1 MLDKITYIFHAPDLL
16 LIVASFAFL
25 AYRLHSKAFAAA
37 AALGFCFL
45 LFFFRPAGISREFK
59 ASAEMVYSPAQ
70 GTIQAIVK
78 GPTET
83 QISIYLSPLDVHVQY
98 APVTAKVLEQ
108 NYKKGTFHAAK
119 FFEKSQYNERMET
132 TFMTAHGP
140 IRVAQIAGQLARRI
154 ESFVQPGQ
162 QLAAGEPFGMIK
174 LGSRVDIF
182 LPAGA
187 VPLVK
192 EGDTVYVT
200 DPIARF

>member
-1 MLDKITYIFHAPDLL
+1 MRDKITYIFHAPDLL

-25 AYRLHSKAFAAA
+25 AYRLHSNAFAALA
-37 AALGFCFL
+37 AVGLGFL
-45 LFFFRPAGISREFK
+45 LFFFRPAGISSQFQARPQI
-59 ASAEMVYSPAQ
+59 VHSPAQ
-70 GTIQAIVK
+70 GTILAINK

-83 QISIYLSPLDVHVQY
+83 QISIYLSPFDVHVQY
-98 APVTAKVLEQ
+98 APVDAKVLEQ
-108 NYKKGTFHAAK
+108 NYKAGTFHMAK

-132 TFMTAHGP
+132 TFMTANGP

-162 QLAAGEPFGMIK
+162 QLSAGEPFGMIK
-174 LGSRVDIF
+174 LGSRVDVF

-192 EGDTVYVT
+192 EGDAVYIT
-200 DPIARF
+200 DQIARF

>member
-1 MLDKITYIFHAPDLL
+1 MRDKITYIFHAPDLL
-16 LIVASFAFL
+16 LIIASFAFL
-25 AYRLHSKAFAAA
+25 AYRLHSKLFATIAI
-37 AALGFCFL
+37 LGLCFL
-45 LFFFRPAGISREFK
+45 LFFFRPAGVSPTFAARTEV
-59 ASAEMVYSPAQ
+59 VYSPAQ
-70 GTIQAIVK
+70 GTILAINK

-83 QISIYLSPLDVHVQY
+83 QISIYLSPFDVHVQY
-98 APVTAKVLEQ
+98 APVDAKVLEQ
-108 NYKKGTFHAAK
+108 NYKTGTFHMAK

-132 TFMTAHGP
+132 TFMTANGP

-162 QLAAGEPFGMIK
+162 QLSAGEPFGMIK
-174 LGSRVDIF
+174 LGSRVDVF

-192 EGDTVYVT
+192 EGDAVYVT

>member
-1 MLDKITYIFHAPDLL
+1 MKDKITYIFHAPDLL

-25 AYRLHSKAFAAA
+25 AYRLHSKVFSLLAVIS
-37 AALGFCFL
+37 FCFL
-45 LFFFRPAGISREFK
+45 LFFFRPAGISSTFQARPQT
-59 ASAEMVYSPAQ
+59 VHSPAQ
-70 GTIQAIVK
+70 GTVLAISK

-98 APVTAKVLEQ
+98 APVQAKVLEQ
-108 NYKKGTFHAAK
+108 SYKSGTFHMAK
-119 FFEKSQYNERMET
+119 FFEKSQYNERMIT
-132 TFMTAHGP
+132 TFMTTNGP
-140 IRVAQIAGQLARRI
+140 IKVAQIAGQLARRI

-162 QLAAGEPFGMIK
+162 QLRAGEPFGMIK
-174 LGSRVDIF
+174 LGSRVDVF

-192 EGDTVYVT
+192 EGDAVYIT

>member
-1 MLDKITYIFHAPDLL
+1 MKDKITYIFHAPDLL

-25 AYRLHSKAFAAA
+25 GYRLHSKVFAFLAAIG
-37 AALGFCFL
+37 LCFL
-45 LFFFRPAGISREFK
+45 LFFFRPAGVSSTFA
-59 ASAEMVYSPAQ
+59 ASPETIYSPAQ
-70 GTIQAIVK
+70 GTIQAVIK

-98 APVTAKVLEQ
+98 APTTAKVLEQ
-108 NYKKGTFHAAK
+108 SYKTGTFHAAK

-132 TFMTAHGP
+132 TFMTANGP

-162 QLAAGEPFGMIK
+162 QLSAGEPFGLIK
-174 LGSRVDIF
+174 LGSRVDVF

-187 VPLVK
+187 VPLVST
-192 EGDTVYVT
+192 GDSVYVT

>member
-1 MLDKITYIFHAPDLL
+1 MRDKITYIFHAPDLL

-25 AYRLHSKAFAAA
+25 SYQLHSKLFAALA
-37 AALGFCFL
+37 ILGLCFL
-45 LFFFRPAGISREFK
+45 LFFFRPAGIGSTFQ
-59 ASAEMVYSPAQ
+59 ASPETVYSPAQ

-98 APVTAKVLEQ
+98 APTNGKILEQ
-108 NYKKGTFHAAK
+108 SYKKGTFHMAK

-132 TFMTAHGP
+132 TFMTPNGP

-192 EGDTVYVT
+192 EGDAVYVT

>member
-25 AYRLHSKAFAAA
+25 AYRLHSKIFSVLTIIT
-37 AALGFCFL
+37 LGFL
-45 LFFFRPAGISREFK
+45 LFFFRPAGISPAFK
-59 ASAEMVYSPAQ
+59 SSPSIIHSPAQ

-98 APVTAKVLEQ
+98 APTNAKVLEQ
-108 NYKKGTFHAAK
+108 SYEPGTFHAAK
-119 FFEKSQYNERMET
+119 FFEKSQYNERMTT
-132 TFMTAHGP
+132 TFMTADGP
-140 IRVAQIAGQLARRI
+140 IKVRQIAGQLARRI

-162 QLAAGEPFGMIK
+162 QLSAGEPFGMIK
-174 LGSRVDIF
+174 LGSRVDII
-182 LPAGA
+182 LPSGA

-192 EGDTVYVT
+192 EGDVIYIT

>member
-1 MLDKITYIFHAPDLL
+1 MKDKITYIFHAPDLL

-25 AYRLHSKAFAAA
+25 AYRLHSKAFAVLAI
-37 AALGFCFL
+37 LGLCFL
-45 LFFFRPAGISREFK
+45 LFFFRPAGVSQGFNPAPDIIS
-59 ASAEMVYSPAQ
+59 SPAQ

-98 APVTAKVLEQ
+98 APTAAKVLEQ
-108 NYKKGTFHAAK
+108 NYKKGTFHMAK

-132 TFMTAHGP
+132 TFMTTHGP

-162 QLAAGEPFGMIK
+162 QLSAGEPFGMIK
-174 LGSRVDIF
+174 LGSRVDVF

-192 EGDTVYVT
+192 EGDAVYIT
-200 DPIARF
+200 DPLARF

>member
-1 MLDKITYIFHAPDLL
+1 MKDKITYIFHAPDLL

-25 AYRLHSKAFAAA
+25 ACQLHSKTFAALA
-37 AALGFCFL
+37 IAGLCFL
-45 LFFFRPAGISREFK
+45 LFFFRPAGISPQFQAK
-59 ASAEMVYSPAQ
+59 LQTVHSPAQ
-70 GTIQAIVK
+70 GTIQAIVN

-98 APVTAKVLEQ
+98 APIDAKVLEQ
-108 NYKKGTFHAAK
+108 NYKTGTFHMAK

-132 TFMTAHGP
+132 TFMTANGP
-140 IRVAQIAGQLARRI
+140 IKVAQIAGQLARRI

-162 QLAAGEPFGMIK
+162 QLRAGEPFGMIK
-174 LGSRVDIF
+174 LGSRVDVF
-182 LPAGA
+182 LPAGT

-192 EGDTVYVT
+192 EGDTVYIT

>member
-1 MLDKITYIFHAPDLL
+1 MRDKITYIFHAPDLL

-25 AYRLHSKAFAAA
+25 AYRLHSKVFATIAI
-37 AALGFCFL
+37 LGLCFL
-45 LFFFRPAGISREFK
+45 LFFFRPAGVSSSFAARSDVI
-59 ASAEMVYSPAQ
+59 YSPAQ
-70 GTIQAIVK
+70 GTIQAVIK

-98 APVTAKVLEQ
+98 APTAVKVLKQ
-108 NYKKGTFHAAK
+108 SYKPGTFHMAK

-132 TFMTAHGP
+132 TFMTANGP
-140 IRVAQIAGQLARRI
+140 IKVSQIAGQLARRI
-154 ESFVQPGQ
+154 ESFVEPGQ
-162 QLAAGEPFGMIK
+162 QLGAGEPFGLIK

-187 VPLVK
+187 VPLVE
-192 EGDTVYVT
+192 EGDAVYVT